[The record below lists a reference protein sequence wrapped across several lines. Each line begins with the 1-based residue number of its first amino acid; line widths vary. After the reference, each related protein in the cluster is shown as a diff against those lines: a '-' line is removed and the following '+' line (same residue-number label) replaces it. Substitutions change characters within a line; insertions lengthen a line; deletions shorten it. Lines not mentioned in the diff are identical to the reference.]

1 MDFTKDIYIN
11 KDKIYEDQE
20 IVVLYK
26 GFLFSNNLTNDVYIS
41 LGYGNMW
48 DNKEEIRMKPSTFGY
63 LATVKVGSGETL
75 QFCFRDGNGNW
86 DNNNYANYILPIL
99 ENEEILEMV
108 SSFNITPKELNESIS
123 LINNNKFSE
132 LQDLIN
138 KNIIIAD
145 GFVFCKKRN
154 LIRLNNFIA
163 YDIKKNNIQLHAGMY
178 DFHPL
183 IRELVKLYGRKAKEE
198 FNRLYGT
205 SVKDALEKCKILLS
219 NDLSLNGVSAIS
231 TLVKKYPEM
240 FTDNNM
246 KVGPIPEE
254 MARMIFSNLDPNLVW
269 GAYISREELL
279 KLSKKY

>member
-1 MDFTKDIYIN
+1 
-11 KDKIYEDQE
+11 
-20 IVVLYK
+20 
-26 GFLFSNNLTNDVYIS
+26 
-41 LGYGNMW
+41 
-48 DNKEEIRMKPSTFGY
+48 
-63 LATVKVGSGETL
+63 
-75 QFCFRDGNGNW
+75 
-86 DNNNYANYILPIL
+86 
-99 ENEEILEMV
+99 
-108 SSFNITPKELNESIS
+108 
-123 LINNNKFSE
+123 
-132 LQDLIN
+132 
-138 KNIIIAD
+138 
-145 GFVFCKKRN
+145 
-154 LIRLNNFIA
+154 
-163 YDIKKNNIQLHAGMY
+163 MY

-279 KLSKKY
+279 ELSKKY

>member
-1 MDFTKDIYIN
+1 MEYETKLRIEINDLLSKYNYEPNSIERQRIEQLIEDCKAKNIEISYAINFLEEKLKVRIN
-11 KDKIYEDQE
+11 KKE
-20 IVVLYK
+20 ID
-26 GFLFSNNLTNDVYIS
+26 NLKSIDFFKYAEIT
-41 LGYGNMW
+41 LGR
-48 DNKEEIRMKPSTFGY
+48 K
-63 LATVKVGSGETL
+63 
-75 QFCFRDGNGNW
+75 
-86 DNNNYANYILPIL
+86 L

-183 IRELVKLYGRKAKEE
+183 IRNLVKLYGRKAKEE

-279 KLSKKY
+279 ELSKKY